1 MSGLVSRRHSAC
13 SAIETHE
20 LSKRYRRVSA
30 LTECTV
36 TVPAGRVSALVG
48 PNGAGKTTLLR
59 ILIVLS
65 CMQAHGWRGF
75 ATYQPASRYWPFQG
89 IETGIYVL
97 LAAALIAVTF
107 VIVRR
112 RDA

>member
-1 MSGLVSRRHSAC
+1 MR
-13 SAIETHE
+13 
-20 LSKRYRRVSA
+20 
-30 LTECTV
+30 
-36 TVPAGRVSALVG
+36 
-48 PNGAGKTTLLR
+48 
-59 ILIVLS
+59 
-65 CMQAHGWRGF
+65 AHGWRGF

-89 IETGIYVL
+89 IETGIYLL